1 MSLTL
6 AKLERKTAL
15 QILFYLYTKKEPAK
29 REELRD
35 NIKGVMETIY
45 SALENLKSFDLIEE
59 EEIGVFPFERRVWL
73 REKGMLIAKRLVE
86 IEDILTTVE

>member
-1 MSLTL
+1 MSLAL
-6 AKLERKTAL
+6 AKLEKKTAL
-15 QILFYLYTKKEPAK
+15 QILVYLFKEKEPAK

-45 SALENLKSFDLIEE
+45 SALENLRSMDLIEE

-73 REKGMLIAKRLVE
+73 RERGMLVAKRLVE
-86 IEDILTTVE
+86 IEDILKTVE

>member
-1 MSLTL
+1 MSLSL
-6 AKLERKTAL
+6 AKLEKKTAL
-15 QILFYLYTKKEPAK
+15 QILVYLFKKKEPVK

-45 SALENLKSFDLIEE
+45 SALENLRSMDLIEE

-86 IEDILTTVE
+86 IEDVLKTVE

>member
-1 MSLTL
+1 MSLAL
-6 AKLERKTAL
+6 AKLEKKTAL
-15 QILFYLYTKKEPAK
+15 QILVYLFKKREPVK

-45 SALENLKSFDLIEE
+45 SALENLRSMDLIEE

-86 IEDILTTVE
+86 IEDVLKTVE